1 MENEHLEKMNDL
13 KEQQKQEMKQVR
25 LIFVRKDDFD
35 DLHIWNCVF
44 LFFERRVW

>member
-1 MENEHLEKMNDL
+1 LENEHLEKMNDL

-35 DLHIWNCVF
+35 DLHI
-44 LFFERRVW
+44 